1 MNDKIAIY
9 LRLSLADGDL
19 KKGSKDESN
28 SIENQ
33 RMLLHDYIGKQED
46 LFGEIVEY
54 VDATD
59 IIGLKQNPTNGRRFS
74 PIFLCI
80 GHFSE

>member
-54 VDATD
+54 LKHPNERFLRYTDAT
-59 IIGLKQNPTNGRRFS
+59 
-74 PIFLCI
+74 
-80 GHFSE
+80 

>member
-54 VDATD
+54 VDVAV
-59 IIGLKQNPTNGRRFS
+59 IIGLKTLR
-74 PIFLCI
+74 LKKC
-80 GHFSE
+80 

>member
-54 VDATD
+54 VDAPD
-59 IIGLKQNPTNGRRFS
+59 IIGLKQNPTKRAS
-74 PIFLCI
+74 L
-80 GHFSE
+80 